1 MMGRA
6 FYRKGSPGEVERRGM
21 WAFLA
26 GDTRNLHNVAQ
37 IPQRIRSWQNVTYK
51 LLILKH
57 KLDICWPTT
66 CYNKRGE
73 MFQNTIARESSAEG
87 VGLHTGVYGH
97 IRLVPAPAET
107 GIVFRRVDLDNF
119 PIEAQ
124 GHNVARVSYATSLMK
139 QGVLLST
146 TEHLLAAIYSCGIDN
161 IYIDID
167 SIEVPILD
175 GSAEPFMQ
183 MLEHSG
189 VRKLR
194 RKRRYLKV
202 LKPLEV
208 VEGDRRIG
216 IYPAEE
222 LRVRCYVDFPHTLV
236 GQQEVEM
243 LVGPDTFRHLLA
255 RARTFCFERDI
266 EPLKAMGLIRG
277 GSLENA
283 IVLTNDGVMNGP
295 LRFPDEFG
303 RHKALDLIG
312 DLALAGLPLLA
323 RVEAHKAGHS
333 LHTQL
338 VSRLLA
344 DPSLWTITTGEAVR
358 PESEAYLTALSP
370 VPAAD

>member
-1 MMGRA
+1 M
-6 FYRKGSPGEVERRGM
+6 EQTIE
-21 WAFLA
+21 FL
-26 GDTRNLHNVAQ
+26 GNKVLSFPFMLQTTIL
-37 IPQRIRSWQNVTYK
+37 RS
-51 LLILKH
+51 
-57 KLDICWPTT
+57 
-66 CYNKRGE
+66 
-73 MFQNTIARESSAEG
+73 SSAEG
-87 VGLHTGVYGH
+87 VGLHTGVHGQ
-97 IRLVPAPAET
+97 IRLTPAPADT
-107 GIVFRRVDLDNF
+107 GIVFRRIDLDNF

-161 IYIDID
+161 IFVDID
-167 SIEVPILD
+167 SIEIPILD

-202 LKPLEV
+202 LQPLEV

-216 IYPAEE
+216 IYPADEFH
-222 LRVRCYVDFPHTLV
+222 VRCYVDFPHPLV

-243 LVGPDTFRHLLA
+243 AVNPNTFRHLLA

-266 EPLKAMGLIRG
+266 EPLRSMGLIRG

-283 IVLTNDGVMNGP
+283 IVLTNEGVMNGP

-323 RVEAHKAGHS
+323 RVEAHKAGHA

-344 DPSLWTITTGEAVR
+344 DPSLWTIATDEASHSARETTFSLLA
-358 PESEAYLTALSP
+358 PAS
-370 VPAAD
+370 AAD

>member
-1 MMGRA
+1 
-6 FYRKGSPGEVERRGM
+6 
-21 WAFLA
+21 
-26 GDTRNLHNVAQ
+26 
-37 IPQRIRSWQNVTYK
+37 
-51 LLILKH
+51 
-57 KLDICWPTT
+57 
-66 CYNKRGE
+66 
-73 MFQNTIARESSAEG
+73 MFQSTIAREASAEG

-97 IRLVPAPAET
+97 VRLLPAPADT
-107 GIVFRRVDLDNF
+107 GIVFRRTDLENF

-139 QGVLLST
+139 QGVWLST
-146 TEHLLAAIYSCGIDN
+146 TEHLLAAIYSYGIDN

-183 MLEHSG
+183 MLEQGG

-208 VEGDRRIG
+208 QEGDRRIG
-216 IYPAEE
+216 IYPASEFS
-222 LRVRCYVDFPHTLV
+222 VRCYVDFPHPLV
-236 GQQEVEM
+236 GRQEIEM
-243 LVGPDTFRHLLA
+243 AVSTESFRQLLA
-255 RARTFCFERDI
+255 QARTFCFERDI
-266 EPLKAMGLIRG
+266 EPLRSMGLIRG
-277 GSLENA
+277 GTLENA

-295 LRFPDEFG
+295 LRFSDEFG

-312 DLALAGLPLLA
+312 DLALVGLPLLA
-323 RVEAHKAGHS
+323 RVEAYKAGHS

-344 DPSLWTITTGEAVR
+344 DSSLWTITTAAAAKPTVERDVR
-358 PESEAYLTALSP
+358 FPTLT
-370 VPAAD
+370 PATATD

>member
-1 MMGRA
+1 M
-6 FYRKGSPGEVERRGM
+6 
-21 WAFLA
+21 LQ
-26 GDTRNLHNVAQ
+26 T
-37 IPQRIRSWQNVTYK
+37 
-51 LLILKH
+51 
-57 KLDICWPTT
+57 
-66 CYNKRGE
+66 
-73 MFQNTIARESSAEG
+73 TIARSTSAEG

-97 IRLVPAPAET
+97 ICLVPAPADT

-161 IYIDID
+161 VFVDID

-183 MLEHSG
+183 MLQEAG
-189 VRKLR
+189 TRRLR
-194 RKRRYLKV
+194 RKRRFLKV

-208 VEGDRRIG
+208 IEGDRRIG
-216 IYPAEE
+216 IYPADEF
-222 LRVRCYVDFPHTLV
+222 RVRCYVDFPHPLV

-243 LVGPDTFRHLLA
+243 LVSPETFRHLLA

-266 EPLKAMGLIRG
+266 EPLRSMGLIRG
-277 GSLENA
+277 GTLENA
-283 IVLTNDGVMNGP
+283 IVLTSDGVMNGP

-312 DLALAGLPLLA
+312 DLALAGLPLLG
-323 RVEAHKAGHS
+323 RVEAHKAGHA

-344 DPSLWTITTGEAVR
+344 DPNLWTITTQEALHAQAET
-358 PESEAYLTALSP
+358 PLTAFAP
-370 VPAAD
+370 VAAAD

>member
-1 MMGRA
+1 M
-6 FYRKGSPGEVERRGM
+6 
-21 WAFLA
+21 
-26 GDTRNLHNVAQ
+26 T
-37 IPQRIRSWQNVTYK
+37 
-51 LLILKH
+51 
-57 KLDICWPTT
+57 
-66 CYNKRGE
+66 
-73 MFQNTIARESSAEG
+73 FQTTIAPPMEVSG
-87 VGLHTGVYGH
+87 IGLHTGVQSH
-97 IRLVPAPAET
+97 VRLIPAPPNT
-107 GIVFRRVDLDNF
+107 GIVFRRTDLDNF

-146 TEHLLAAIYSCGIDN
+146 TEHLLAAVYSLGIDN
-161 IYIDID
+161 IFIDIN

-194 RKRRYLKV
+194 RKRRYLKI
-202 LKPLEV
+202 LKALEV

-216 IYPAEE
+216 IFPADEF
-222 LRVRCYVDFPHTLV
+222 RVRCYVDFPHPLV

-243 LVGPDTFRHLLA
+243 RVGPDTFRHLLA
-255 RARTFCFERDI
+255 RARTFCFQRDI

-283 IVLTNDGVMNGP
+283 IVLTDDGVMNGP

-323 RVEAHKAGHS
+323 RVEAYKAGHA

-344 DPSLWTITTGEAVR
+344 DPTLWTITSEEPAEAPVPIHAAAPR
-358 PESEAYLTALSP
+358 LSP
-370 VPAAD
+370 VPAADRATGFVETSS